1 MQSDSFNNLGYQVLL
16 YRHGENFEALE
27 DIIGYKFQ
35 NKSLLVQAITHKSF
49 KENFN
54 TMRDHQNSQDMKI
67 DDYER
72 LEFLGDSI
80 LNFLIA

>member
-1 MQSDSFNNLGYQVLL
+1 M
-16 YRHGENFEALE
+16 
-27 DIIGYKFQ
+27 I
-35 NKSLLVQAITHKSF
+35 HKSF
-49 KENFN
+49 KEPFN
-54 TMRDHQNSQDMKI
+54 AIPANQNKLEMRI